1 MNRNKPIEPMVSV
14 VMRIFCFC
22 TLVILVAWLSKK
34 LWAIPFQLIFPELSK
49 QFTLL
54 GSYNMPYVV
63 LQFYFLVG
71 AYKALLLF
79 DRSDQDLMGG
89 LNYVKATVMVPILP
103 WINCNINEPPKYINA
118 SLPFFRTVVF
128 VFGLIFIFMVL
139 VVGVL
144 LFNNGYIIF

>member
-1 MNRNKPIEPMVSV
+1 
-14 VMRIFCFC
+14 
-22 TLVILVAWLSKK
+22 
-34 LWAIPFQLIFPELSK
+34 
-49 QFTLL
+49 
-54 GSYNMPYVV
+54 MPYVV